1 MKEIKIER
9 SITNRSQDSLER
21 YLQDISRYPLLHVE
35 EEIILARKIKDG
47 DQAALHRLVSCNLRF
62 VVTVAKKYEIWGMPL
77 ADLIAEGNLGL
88 YKAAERFDE
97 TRGFKFISYA
107 VWWVRQSILYSIS
120 TYKRLVRLPMNQVN
134 GILELWKSEIYL
146 EQLLER
152 IPTKA
157 ELAEFMKIPEDVV
170 NDYWYWS
177 GASFS
182 LDASFE
188 DQDGGMTMG
197 ILKDMASPLPDAD
210 LEKEALK
217 NDIKL
222 IMDMLSPRERNILC
236 LSYGME
242 NNTPMMNEDIS
253 QTLGLSL
260 ETIRR
265 YKKSALARLRG
276 IKEIKMMQNYL

>member
-21 YLQDISRYPLLHVE
+21 YLKDISRYPLLYAE
-35 EEIILARKIKDG
+35 EEIILAGKIRDG

-62 VVTVAKKYEIWGMPL
+62 VVTVAKKYEMQGIPL

-107 VWWVRQSILYSIS
+107 VWWIRQSILFSIS
-120 TYKRLVRLPMNQVN
+120 GYKRLVRLPMNQVN

-146 EQLLER
+146 EQYLER
-152 IPTKA
+152 SPTKE
-157 ELAEFMKIPEDVV
+157 ELAEFMKIPEELVR
-170 NDYWYWS
+170 DYLS
-177 GASFS
+177 CPGTSVS

-188 DQDGGMTMG
+188 DQDGGMTMAA
-197 ILKDMASPLPDAD
+197 IKDTTSLLPDAD

-217 NDIKL
+217 SDIAL
-222 IMDMLSPRERNILC
+222 IMDVLSPRERNILC

-242 NNTPMMNEDIS
+242 NNSPMQNEAIGRR
-253 QTLGLSL
+253 LGLSL

-265 YKKSALARLRG
+265 YKKSALTRLREL
-276 IKEIKMMQNYL
+276 KEIKMMQSYL